1 MKHSFLYLLII
12 ALLTSCA
19 TEKTI
24 FIANHY
30 TQCNSIKST
39 GCLLIKEKPSDEWAV
54 FEGQI
59 EGFDYKAG
67 HDYQLKVKVKQNTSG
82 YSSDTQYKLVKIISQ
97 QVNNKYP
104 DKPDNDILKQ
114 KKWVVQSLK
123 DFNLKNSPELYFTL
137 TDSRINGFSGCNNF
151 GGPVKIS
158 DDGHIATKPLM
169 VTKRACASP
178 EINKLEAHFLSM
190 INQFDT
196 YKVTDDQLS
205 IYDADNK
212 LIVTCNPKALETQ
225 HSTTPT
231 QIKYNDTKLSAK
243 DNEEIKKMIQALDMD
258 KVPELKVPETTH
270 QQDASKAVNLTFK
283 KLGKNVVSPTFDE
296 NNPPQALKGLVDK
309 FMSLSIR

>member
-1 MKHSFLYLLII
+1 MKYPFLYLFII

-67 HDYQLKVKVKQNTSG
+67 HDYQLKVKVKQNSSN
-82 YSSDTQYKLVKIISQ
+82 YSPDTQYQLVKIISQ
-97 QVNNKYP
+97 QVNTRYP

-123 DFNLKNSPELYFTL
+123 DFNLKNTPELYFTL

-151 GGPVKIS
+151 GGPVKLS

-178 EINKLEAHFLSM
+178 EINKLEAHFLSL
-190 INQFDT
+190 INQFHT
-196 YKVTDDQLS
+196 YKVTDNQLS

-212 LIVTCNPKALETQ
+212 LIVTCNPTALETQ

-231 QIKYNDTKLSAK
+231 QMTMTHTIPVKEVVYETATRGFNRQIIWTDGNLRVKIYPENKYNDTKLSAK

-258 KVPELKVPETTH
+258 KVPELKVWP
-270 QQDASKAVNLTFK
+270 
-283 KLGKNVVSPTFDE
+283 
-296 NNPPQALKGLVDK
+296 
-309 FMSLSIR
+309 